1 MKFEHF
7 ALNVPDVRASV
18 QWYKAHIGLRIA
30 REKPDAP
37 YTTFMADDS
46 GRVIVELYSNP
57 AAAIP
62 DYKAAHPLCFHVA
75 FVSEDPGA
83 TRAKLLAAGATQ
95 AYEETLPDGS
105 FLIMLRDPWGVPL
118 QLVRRATPFPAL

>member
-7 ALNVPDVRASV
+7 ALNVPDARASV
-18 QWYKAHIGLRIA
+18 QWYKANLGLRIA
-30 REKPDAP
+30 RTKPDAP
-37 YTTFMADDS
+37 YTTFMSDDT

-57 AAAIP
+57 AAPIP

-83 TRAKLLAAGATQ
+83 TRTKLVAAGATQ
-95 AYEETLPDGS
+95 AYEENLPDGS
-105 FLIMLRDPWGVPL
+105 FLIMLRDPWGIPL
-118 QLVRRATPFPAL
+118 QLVRRMTPFPAS